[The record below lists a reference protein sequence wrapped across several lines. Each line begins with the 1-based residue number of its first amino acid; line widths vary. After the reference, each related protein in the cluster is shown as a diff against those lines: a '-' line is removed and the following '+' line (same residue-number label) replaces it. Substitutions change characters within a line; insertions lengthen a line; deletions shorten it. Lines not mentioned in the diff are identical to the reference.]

1 MMASM
6 RYVRGEAESNH
17 KKVDPSPSFGE
28 RDNKWLSSDRIAKNI
43 WEGRGR
49 GRGCARSSVNPSG
62 PCGRGGGRGRGRFST
77 NTFVRESVGSLKR
90 DLRPTSNSNLSD
102 IRGAGGGSKKWVRKT
117 DEQLSEIEK
126 SGDTVT
132 VSEKIGPMQDKLVSS
147 ENSVSTCE
155 EFQAKVID
163 ESQKNVLEKRG
174 RNKLVLKHESSD
186 VDQSLS
192 RSMPLQQDTG
202 FSETTAVDVD
212 HDAYSFN
219 RTAHNMNGYGQR
231 APSFKHVQKANTNP
245 VKNLTWKR
253 KYSELLPQSSA
264 GEADNRLIQRNEG
277 KRNNRKVIGARRILL
292 VHDVPKTDVEENR
305 GTEQESSVDEPDKL
319 KSEVAVEK
327 SAQEGAPKQKTFTDF
342 CYRDTGRGRGGR
354 VRGPLRGRGNF
365 RGGRVSGGRSMGLVR
380 VKPENL
386 ATMPICPTFRRGVPC
401 NNPKC
406 TLRHDV
412 SSEASR
418 PICVFF
424 QRNGMCSK
432 GDQCPFRHVKVRW
445 DAEICPTFQRLG
457 YCEDADCVLRHVTT
471 TKKLRPDSSSSPA

>member
-1 MMASM
+1 MASM

-17 KKVDPSPSFGE
+17 KKVDPSPAFGPGG
-28 RDNKWLSSDRIAKNI
+28 NKWLSSDRIAKNF
-43 WEGRGR
+43 WDGRGR
-49 GRGCARSSVNPSG
+49 GRGCARSSANPPG
-62 PCGRGGGRGRGRFST
+62 RGGRGGGRGRRGVST

-90 DLRPTSNSNLSD
+90 ASKSNLSD

-117 DEQLSEIEK
+117 DEQLPEIEE
-126 SGDTVT
+126 SGDTIT
-132 VSEKIGPMQDKLVSS
+132 VSENIGPMHEKLVSS
-147 ENSVSTCE
+147 ENSVSTSE
-155 EFQAKVID
+155 EFQAEVID
-163 ESQKNVLEKRG
+163 ESKKNVLEKRG
-174 RNKLVLKHESSD
+174 RNKLVLKHESTD
-186 VDQSLS
+186 VDKSES
-192 RSMPLQQDTG
+192 RSMLMQQDSG

-212 HDAYSFN
+212 RDTYSFN
-219 RTAHNMNGYGQR
+219 RIAQNMNGCDQR
-231 APSFKHVQKANTNP
+231 APSFKQAQKANTNP

-253 KYSELLPQSSA
+253 KCSELLPQSSA
-264 GEADNRLIQRNEG
+264 GEADNRRIQRNEG
-277 KRNNRKVIGARRILL
+277 KPNNRKIIGARRILL
-292 VHDVPKTDVEENR
+292 VRDVSKIDVEENR
-305 GTEQESSVDEPDKL
+305 STEQESSVDEPNKV

-327 SAQEGAPKQKTFTDF
+327 SAQQGAPKEKNFTDF

-354 VRGPLRGRGNF
+354 IRGPLCGRGNF

-445 DAEICPTFQRLG
+445 DAGICPTFQRLG
-457 YCEDADCVLRHVTT
+457 YCEDADCVLRHVTA
-471 TKKLRPDSSSSPA
+471 KKPRPDSSSAPA